1 MRAVPA
7 DLGSRQQ
14 NLEPEMTLDL
24 FAKALKRLTEKF
36 FDLTAAQADDV
47 RVLLLEAGFVV
58 VLVAAVMHQVE
69 LIDEAAGLEHFQGAI
84 DGHPVDLR
92 VLLFGQLKQPLGIQ
106 MLARF
111 IDQLEQNLAL
121 AREAYTPLF
130 QRAFNGIEGHRGL
143 YNSSLFS
150 RPRSRADGRH

>member
-92 VLLFGQLKQPLGIQ
+92 VLLLDRKSTRL
-106 MLARF
+106 
-111 IDQLEQNLAL
+111 
-121 AREAYTPLF
+121 
-130 QRAFNGIEGHRGL
+130 
-143 YNSSLFS
+143 NSSHSSISYAVFCLKKK
-150 RPRSRADGRH
+150 